1 MAFLTIDETKCK
13 QDGICAAECPRR
25 IITQEDSK
33 SFPKVAEADG
43 TKEIKGTSMI
53 LCFSLQVVCDAN

>member
-25 IITQEDSK
+25 IITQVDDK
-33 SFPKVAEADG
+33 SFPKVTDPDEAFPSVP
-43 TKEIKGTSMI
+43 I
-53 LCFSLQVVCDAN
+53 